1 MRTPGLLL
9 EWCPSKS
16 WGSGGTRPAGFT
28 AWIQLL
34 GDAGGSFGVPTS
46 YPSKRR
52 EKMPSIRLTNVA
64 AGTANALD
72 GLQFQDIPD
81 PGALISIYAS
91 TAVAL
96 GLISYSVGTERFL
109 VDAAINI
116 EIAVDAVDTNRDMV
130 LDREPVPAGKQ
141 FLAVDAQVAN
151 LLVVIEDLPSG

>member
-1 MRTPGLLL
+1 
-9 EWCPSKS
+9 
-16 WGSGGTRPAGFT
+16 
-28 AWIQLL
+28 
-34 GDAGGSFGVPTS
+34 
-46 YPSKRR
+46 
-52 EKMPSIRLTNVA
+52 MPSIRLSNVA

-72 GLQFQDIPD
+72 GLQFQDIPE
-81 PGALISIYAS
+81 PGALVTIYAS

-109 VDAAINI
+109 VNAGINI
-116 EIAVDAVDTNRDMV
+116 EGSADVVSTEVDMV

>member
-1 MRTPGLLL
+1 
-9 EWCPSKS
+9 
-16 WGSGGTRPAGFT
+16 
-28 AWIQLL
+28 
-34 GDAGGSFGVPTS
+34 
-46 YPSKRR
+46 
-52 EKMPSIRLTNVA
+52 MPSIRLSNVA

-72 GLQFQDIPD
+72 GLQFQDIPE
-81 PGALISIYAS
+81 PGALVTIYAS

-109 VDAAINI
+109 VAASINI
-116 EIAVDAVDTNRDMV
+116 EQSADEVDTNLDMI